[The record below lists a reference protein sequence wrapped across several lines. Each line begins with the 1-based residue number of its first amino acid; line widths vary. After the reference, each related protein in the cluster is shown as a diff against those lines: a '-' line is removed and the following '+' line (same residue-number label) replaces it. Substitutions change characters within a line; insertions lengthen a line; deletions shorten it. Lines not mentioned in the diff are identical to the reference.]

1 MDSLMN
7 RLQPVGFYMVLLT
20 LFLVALIA
28 GFFYFLIGISDTRYL
43 VTDGIRL
50 SVHYIDKP
58 KFDSHLQGLIFSISF
73 LAAGL
78 LMVLFILLPNNRGT
92 AAAGAPVLGG
102 PEPGTPPQPV
112 RRTPPASAPEPSD
125 APPPDSLAETTGAQ
139 DPPDQSSP
147 LTIDAMEGDP
157 QANGET
163 DQASAGRTVNAL
175 GEEAEPKG
183 PEDLP
188 ELEETEARY
197 DENDDEDVVY
207 GDGRITEDAAFD
219 FVQTYP
225 DSAVKFLYRKNLD
238 NKPLPPTDEDIYRS
252 WEMRGLTRQKVREF
266 VLEIMGWHSLPDAF
280 PHQIWKEL
288 RDQIFE
294 LQAKK

>member
-7 RLQPVGFYMVLLT
+7 RLQPLGFYMVLLI
-20 LFLVALIA
+20 LFLVALAA
-28 GFFYFLIGISDTRYL
+28 GFIYFLSGISDTRYL

-50 SVHYIDKP
+50 SVQYLDKP

-78 LMVLFILLPNNRGT
+78 LMVLFILLPNGRQT
-92 AAAGAPVLGG
+92 AAAGAAELGR
-102 PEPGTPPQPV
+102 PEPGEPPQPV
-112 RRTPPASAPEPSD
+112 HRAPPAPAQDSPAAP
-125 APPPDSLAETTGAQ
+125 ALDSLAENAEAQ
-139 DPPDQSSP
+139 EPAAKASP
-147 LTIDAMEGDP
+147 LTIEAMEGDP
-157 QANGET
+157 PAAGET
-163 DQASAGRTVNAL
+163 IQAL
-175 GEEAEPKG
+175 GEEAGPKDLD
-183 PEDLP
+183 DLP
-188 ELEETEARY
+188 ATEGTEERY

-238 NKPLPPTDEDIYRS
+238 NNPLPPSDEDIYRD
-252 WEMRGLTRQKVREF
+252 WEARGLTRQKVREF

-280 PHQIWKEL
+280 PHQVWKEL

-294 LQAKK
+294 YQAKR

>member
-1 MDSLMN
+1 MDSLIN
-7 RLQPVGFYMVLLT
+7 RLQPLGFYMVLLI
-20 LFLVALIA
+20 LFLVALAA
-28 GFFYFLIGISDTRYL
+28 GFIYFLSGISDTRYL

-50 SVHYIDKP
+50 SVQYLDKP

-78 LMVLFILLPNNRGT
+78 LMVLFILLPNGRQT
-92 AAAGAPVLGG
+92 AAAGAAELGR
-102 PEPGTPPQPV
+102 PEPGEPPQPV
-112 RRTPPASAPEPSD
+112 HRAPPAPAQDSPAAP
-125 APPPDSLAETTGAQ
+125 ALDSLAENAEAQ
-139 DPPDQSSP
+139 EPAAKASP
-147 LTIDAMEGDP
+147 LTIEAMEGDP
-157 QANGET
+157 PAAGET
-163 DQASAGRTVNAL
+163 IQAL
-175 GEEAEPKG
+175 GEEAGPKDLD
-183 PEDLP
+183 DLP
-188 ELEETEARY
+188 ATEETEERY

-252 WEMRGLTRQKVREF
+252 WERRGLTRQKVREF

-280 PHQIWKEL
+280 PHQVWKEL

-294 LQAKK
+294 YQAKR

>member
-7 RLQPVGFYMVLLT
+7 RLQPLGFYMVLLI
-20 LFLVALIA
+20 LFLVALAA
-28 GFFYFLIGISDTRYL
+28 GFIYFLSGISDTRYL

-50 SVHYIDKP
+50 SVQYLDKP

-78 LMVLFILLPNNRGT
+78 LMVLFILLPNGRQT
-92 AAAGAPVLGG
+92 AAAGAAELGR
-102 PEPGTPPQPV
+102 PEPGEPPQPV
-112 RRTPPASAPEPSD
+112 HRAPPAPAQDSPAAP
-125 APPPDSLAETTGAQ
+125 ALDSLAENAEAQ
-139 DPPDQSSP
+139 EPAAKASP
-147 LTIDAMEGDP
+147 LTIEAMEGDP
-157 QANGET
+157 PAAGET
-163 DQASAGRTVNAL
+163 IQAL
-175 GEEAEPKG
+175 GEEAGPKDLD
-183 PEDLP
+183 DLP
-188 ELEETEARY
+188 ATEETEERY

-238 NKPLPPTDEDIYRS
+238 NKPLPPSDEDIYRD
-252 WEMRGLTRQKVREF
+252 WEARGLTRQKVREF

-280 PHQIWKEL
+280 PHQVWKEL

-294 LQAKK
+294 YQAKR

>member
-1 MDSLMN
+1 MDSLIN
-7 RLQPVGFYMVLLT
+7 RLQPLGFYMVLLI
-20 LFLVALIA
+20 LFLVALAA
-28 GFFYFLIGISDTRYL
+28 GFIYFLSGISDTRYL

-50 SVHYIDKP
+50 SVQYLDKP

-78 LMVLFILLPNNRGT
+78 LMVLFILLPNGRQT
-92 AAAGAPVLGG
+92 AAAGAAELGR
-102 PEPGTPPQPV
+102 PEPGEPPQPV
-112 RRTPPASAPEPSD
+112 HRAPPAPAQDSPAAP
-125 APPPDSLAETTGAQ
+125 ALDSLAENAEAQ
-139 DPPDQSSP
+139 EPAAKASP
-147 LTIDAMEGDP
+147 LTIEAMEGDP
-157 QANGET
+157 PAAGET
-163 DQASAGRTVNAL
+163 IQAL
-175 GEEAEPKG
+175 GEEAGPKDLD
-183 PEDLP
+183 DLP
-188 ELEETEARY
+188 ATEETEERY

-238 NKPLPPTDEDIYRS
+238 NKPLPPSDEDIYRD
-252 WEMRGLTRQKVREF
+252 WEARGLTRQKVREF

-280 PHQIWKEL
+280 PHQVWKEL

-294 LQAKK
+294 YQAKR

>member
-1 MDSLMN
+1 
-7 RLQPVGFYMVLLT
+7 MVLLA
-20 LFLVALIA
+20 LFLAALIA
-28 GFFYFLIGISDTRYL
+28 GFIFFLSGISDTRYL

-78 LMVLFILLPNNRGT
+78 LMVLFILLPNGRRT
-92 AAAGAPVLGG
+92 ATASGAGLIRPQ
-102 PEPGTPPQPV
+102 PDEPPQPAH
-112 RRTPPASAPEPSD
+112 RAPPAPASGPPAAP
-125 APPPDSLAETTGAQ
+125 AP
-139 DPPDQSSP
+139 DPPAEKTDAQESPAQPSP
-147 LTIDAMEGDP
+147 LTIEPMEGDP
-157 QANGET
+157 PATGET
-163 DQASAGRTVNAL
+163 PQASAGRTVNAL
-175 GEEAEPKG
+175 GEEAVPHDLD
-183 PEDLP
+183 DLP
-188 ELEETEARY
+188 DLEETEARY

-238 NKPLPPTDEDIYRS
+238 NKPLPPGDEDIYRS
-252 WEMRGLTRQKVREF
+252 WEMRGLTRQKIREF

-280 PHQIWKEL
+280 PHQVWKEL

-294 LQAKK
+294 YQAKR

>member
-7 RLQPVGFYMVLLT
+7 RLQPLGFYMVLLI
-20 LFLVALIA
+20 LFLVALAA
-28 GFFYFLIGISDTRYL
+28 GFIYFLSGISNTRYL

-50 SVHYIDKP
+50 SVQYLDKP

-78 LMVLFILLPNNRGT
+78 LMVLFILLPNGRQT
-92 AAAGAPVLGG
+92 AAAGAAELGR
-102 PEPGTPPQPV
+102 PEPGEPPQPV
-112 RRTPPASAPEPSD
+112 HRAPPAPAQDSPAAP
-125 APPPDSLAETTGAQ
+125 ALDSLAENAEAQ
-139 DPPDQSSP
+139 EPAAKASP
-147 LTIDAMEGDP
+147 LTIEAMEGDP
-157 QANGET
+157 PAAGET
-163 DQASAGRTVNAL
+163 IQAL
-175 GEEAEPKG
+175 GEEAGPKDLD
-183 PEDLP
+183 DLP
-188 ELEETEARY
+188 ATEETEERY

-238 NKPLPPTDEDIYRS
+238 NKPLPPSDEDIYRD
-252 WEMRGLTRQKVREF
+252 WEARGLTRQKVREF

-280 PHQIWKEL
+280 PHQVWKEL

-294 LQAKK
+294 YQAKR

>member
-7 RLQPVGFYMVLLT
+7 RMQPVGFYMVLLAV
-20 LFLVALIA
+20 FLVALI
-28 GFFYFLIGISDTRYL
+28 GGLFYFLIGISDTRYL

-50 SVHYIDKP
+50 SVQYLDKP

-78 LMVLFILLPNNRGT
+78 LMVLFILLPNGRQT
-92 AAAGAPVLGG
+92 AAAGAAELGR
-102 PEPGTPPQPV
+102 PEPGEPPQPV
-112 RRTPPASAPEPSD
+112 HRAPPAPAQDSPAAP
-125 APPPDSLAETTGAQ
+125 ALDSLAENAEAQ
-139 DPPDQSSP
+139 EPAAKASP
-147 LTIDAMEGDP
+147 LTIEAMEGDP
-157 QANGET
+157 PAAGET
-163 DQASAGRTVNAL
+163 IQAL
-175 GEEAEPKG
+175 GEEAGPKDLD
-183 PEDLP
+183 DLP
-188 ELEETEARY
+188 ATEETEERY

-238 NKPLPPTDEDIYRS
+238 NKPLPPSDEDIYRD
-252 WEMRGLTRQKVREF
+252 WEARGLTRQKVREF

-280 PHQIWKEL
+280 PHQVWKEL

-294 LQAKK
+294 YQAKR

>member
-1 MDSLMN
+1 MDSLIN
-7 RLQPVGFYMVLLT
+7 RLQPLGFYMVLLI
-20 LFLVALIA
+20 LFLVALAA
-28 GFFYFLIGISDTRYL
+28 GFIYFLSGISDTRYL

-50 SVHYIDKP
+50 SVQYLDKP

-78 LMVLFILLPNNRGT
+78 LMVLFILLPNGRQT
-92 AAAGAPVLGG
+92 AAAGAAELGR
-102 PEPGTPPQPV
+102 PEPGEPPQPV
-112 RRTPPASAPEPSD
+112 HRAPPAPAQDSPAAP
-125 APPPDSLAETTGAQ
+125 ALDSLAENAEAQ
-139 DPPDQSSP
+139 EPAAKASP
-147 LTIDAMEGDP
+147 LTIEAMEGDP
-157 QANGET
+157 PAAGET
-163 DQASAGRTVNAL
+163 IQAL
-175 GEEAEPKG
+175 GEEAGPKDLD
-183 PEDLP
+183 DLP
-188 ELEETEARY
+188 ATEETEERY

-238 NKPLPPTDEDIYRS
+238 NKPLPPSDEDIYRD
-252 WEMRGLTRQKVREF
+252 WEARGLTRQEVREF

-280 PHQIWKEL
+280 PHQVWKEL

-294 LQAKK
+294 YQAKR

>member
-1 MDSLMN
+1 MDSLIN
-7 RLQPVGFYMVLLT
+7 RLQPLGFYMVLLI
-20 LFLVALIA
+20 LFLVALAA
-28 GFFYFLIGISDTRYL
+28 GFIYFLSGISNTRYL

-50 SVHYIDKP
+50 SVQYLDKP

-78 LMVLFILLPNNRGT
+78 LMVLFILLPNGRQT
-92 AAAGAPVLGG
+92 AAAGAAELGR
-102 PEPGTPPQPV
+102 PEPGEPPQPV
-112 RRTPPASAPEPSD
+112 HRAPPAPAQDSPAAP
-125 APPPDSLAETTGAQ
+125 ALDSLAENAEAQ
-139 DPPDQSSP
+139 EPAAKASP
-147 LTIDAMEGDP
+147 LTIEAMEGDP
-157 QANGET
+157 PAAGET
-163 DQASAGRTVNAL
+163 IQAL
-175 GEEAEPKG
+175 GEEAGPKDLD
-183 PEDLP
+183 DLP
-188 ELEETEARY
+188 ATEETEERY

-238 NKPLPPTDEDIYRS
+238 NKPLPPSDEDIYRD
-252 WEMRGLTRQKVREF
+252 WEARGLTRQKVREF

-280 PHQIWKEL
+280 PHQVWKEL

-294 LQAKK
+294 YQAKR